1 MRETCVQSNL
11 PCIKRISAVHFKNS
25 TKLQYLPHHHH
36 TIHNLIF
43 LCEVSLNELTMML
56 TCQKILS
63 QNLDAH
69 LKDCLNLNCKLLCY
83 AEKNIMQVQ
92 SQSPTTLMI
101 KPKPKKIITFFQ
113 VYFCFHYI
121 KCRRHFR
128 SSPSL
133 DFTCWTRAS
142 EVELKVKS
150 WKVLKISE
158 NN

>member
-1 MRETCVQSNL
+1 MRFYFTLCHAQMRETCVQSNL

-101 KPKPKKIITFFQ
+101 KPKPKKIITFFSSLLLFSLHKMSASFQ
-113 VYFCFHYI
+113 KLTF
-121 KCRRHFR
+121 FR
-128 SSPSL
+128 FYL
-133 DFTCWTRAS
+133 LNES
-142 EVELKVKS
+142 ERS
-150 WKVLKISE
+150 
-158 NN
+158 

>member
-1 MRETCVQSNL
+1 MRKTCVQSNL

-69 LKDCLNLNCKLLCY
+69 LKDCLNLNCKMLCY
-83 AEKNIMQVQ
+83 AEKKYHA
-92 SQSPTTLMI
+92 SPEPEPNHFDD
-101 KPKPKKIITFFQ
+101 KNKNHKK
-113 VYFCFHYI
+113 
-121 KCRRHFR
+121 
-128 SSPSL
+128 S
-133 DFTCWTRAS
+133 
-142 EVELKVKS
+142 
-150 WKVLKISE
+150 
-158 NN
+158 